1 MFFLDYSEGVN
12 DIDDVGLAAE
22 LAGFA
27 GEEGEFALAAE
38 LVAEVMMM
46 YWISRRRLLISRIK
60 LEPCQ
65 R

>member
-27 GEEGEFALAAE
+27 GEEGAFE
-38 LVAEVMMM
+38 
-46 YWISRRRLLISRIK
+46 
-60 LEPCQ
+60 
-65 R
+65 